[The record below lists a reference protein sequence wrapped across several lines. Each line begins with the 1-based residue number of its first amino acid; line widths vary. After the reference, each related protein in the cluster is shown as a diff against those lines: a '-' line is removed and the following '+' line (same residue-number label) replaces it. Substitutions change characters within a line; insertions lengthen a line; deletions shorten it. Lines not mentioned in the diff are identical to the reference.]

1 MKMEKHRVSINVNGK
16 EYSEEIEPRTLLVT
30 FLRDIAGLTGT
41 HIGCDTSNCGACT
54 VILNGRAVKSCTV
67 LAVQA
72 SGSKVLTIYG
82 LSKDGD
88 KLHPIQKAF
97 IEKKGYQCGY
107 CTSGMILTAL
117 ALLNRKRNLTED
129 EIREALSGNLCR
141 CTGYDSIIDSI
152 MLADSDMAKTEKEE
166 EIFVEA

>member
-1 MKMEKHRVSINVNGK
+1 MKMEKHRVNININGK

-54 VILNGRAVKSCTV
+54 VIMNGRAVKSCTV

-72 SGSKVLTIYG
+72 SGSKILTIEG

-88 KLHPIQKAF
+88 KMNPIQKAF
-97 IEKKGYQCGY
+97 VEKKGYQCGY

-117 ALLNRKRNLTED
+117 SLLNRKRNLTED

-152 MLADSDMAKTEKEE
+152 MLADSDMTKKKQE
-166 EIFVEA
+166 EISVEA

>member
-1 MKMEKHRVSINVNGK
+1 MEKHRVNININGK

-54 VILNGRAVKSCTV
+54 VIMNGRAVKSCTV

-72 SGSKVLTIYG
+72 SGSKILTIEG
-82 LSKDGD
+82 FSKDGD
-88 KLHPIQKAF
+88 KMNPIQKAF
-97 IEKKGYQCGY
+97 VEKKGYQCGY

-117 ALLNRKRNLTED
+117 SLLNRKRNLTED

-152 MLADSDMAKTEKEE
+152 MLADSDMTKKKQE
-166 EIFVEA
+166 EISVEA

>member
-1 MKMEKHRVSINVNGK
+1 MKMEKHRVNININGK

-54 VILNGRAVKSCTV
+54 VIMNGRAVKSCTV

-72 SGSKVLTIYG
+72 SGSKILTIEG
-82 LSKDGD
+82 FSKDGD
-88 KLHPIQKAF
+88 KMNPIQKAF
-97 IEKKGYQCGY
+97 VEKKGYQCGY

-117 ALLNRKRNLTED
+117 SLLNRKRNLTED

-152 MLADSDMAKTEKEE
+152 MLADSDMTKKKQE
-166 EIFVEA
+166 EISVEA